1 MIEQALAPE
10 DQAILDEIGGLVK
23 EFQLQPTAIVSY
35 HRQAYKVKKED
46 WGLRIAFDQNI
57 RFRTD
62 ELNLERGN
70 QDKRLI
76 DEGMEIM
83 EIKVKGPL
91 PSWTQEALERCGIEQ
106 ASFSKYSHTIE
117 KSFEWMLVPP
127 CGVEDYEDILREAK
141 EASLPL
147 KLWKQRTAFLAD

>member
-1 MIEQALAPE
+1 M
-10 DQAILDEIGGLVK
+10 
-23 EFQLQPTAIVSY
+23 
-35 HRQAYKVKKED
+35 
-46 WGLRIAFDQNI
+46 RITFDQNI

-62 ELNLERGN
+62 ELSLERGD

-117 KSFEWMLVPP
+117 KIFE
-127 CGVEDYEDILREAK
+127 
-141 EASLPL
+141 
-147 KLWKQRTAFLAD
+147 